1 MVCPFERDLALTGV
15 SAIPTIF
22 LNMERNMK
30 MYALP
35 LALVSVFTLQ
45 ACNDQSSS
53 TTTTTQDTAVAA
65 PAVVSLETSEQRL
78 SYGIAYGLGK
88 RMAADGVPMD
98 ADAFSAGLT
107 DALEGAEPRLTEEE
121 ISTEMQAYQEKAAA
135 EQASAQAAIGEANQ
149 AAAAAFLAENAT
161 KEGVVVTESGLQ
173 YETLE
178 AGEGPKPTLED
189 SVEVHY
195 RGTLIDGTEFDSSY
209 GRDQTVTFGVGQVI
223 AGWTE
228 ALQLMSVGS
237 KWKLV
242 IPPELGYGA
251 GGAGQMI
258 GPNAALIFE
267 VELIAIPEAEEA
279 AADPAAAT
287 AEG

>member
-1 MVCPFERDLALTGV
+1 
-15 SAIPTIF
+15 
-22 LNMERNMK
+22 MK
-30 MYALP
+30 KYALP
-35 LALVSVFTLQ
+35 LALVSVITLQ
-45 ACNDQSSS
+45 ACNDQSS
-53 TTTTTQDTAVAA
+53 TTTQSTAAVEAEA
-65 PAVVSLETSEQRL
+65 PAGISLETSEQRL
-78 SYGIAYGLGK
+78 SYGIAYGLGQ

-107 DALEGAEPRLTEEE
+107 DALEGVEPRLTQEE

-173 YETLE
+173 YQVLE
-178 AGEGPKPTLED
+178 AGDGPKPTLED

-195 RGTLIDGTEFDSSY
+195 RGTLVDGTEFDSSY
-209 GRDQTVTFGVGQVI
+209 GRNQTVTFGVGQVI

-228 ALQLMSVGS
+228 ALQLMPVGS
-237 KWKLV
+237 KYKLV

-258 GPNAALIFE
+258 GPNAALVFE
-267 VELIAIPEAEEA
+267 VELVAIPAAEEA
-279 AADPAAAT
+279 AAEPAEAAA
-287 AEG
+287 EG